1 MHYIFR
7 HTLLIATVTM
17 SGGLRPLSELN
28 PATFIEV
35 PLPSKESEQSYISV
49 LRKSLLSLSIIC
61 FYWI

>member
-1 MHYIFR
+1 
-7 HTLLIATVTM
+7 M

-28 PATFIEV
+28 PASFIEV